1 MLPLLGVLDRNSE
14 VTHLNLSYSVTNL
27 TSRSCG
33 YGNGNSNAR
42 ALSFILRRNKTIK
55 ELNLS
60 NSGLDDVGL
69 NEISA
74 ALKDNHFLE
83 K

>member
-1 MLPLLGVLDRNSE
+1 MLDDNTSIS
-14 VTHLNLSYSVTNL
+14 HLNLSYSVANI
-27 TSRSCG
+27 TSSRG
-33 YGNGNSNAR
+33 NGNGNSNAR
-42 ALSFILRRNKTIK
+42 ALSFILSRNKTIK

-69 NEISA
+69 DEISA
-74 ALKDNHFLE
+74 ALKDNKFLE